1 MSGASRNPG
10 RRSSAR
16 AALALLVLALS
27 GRGAPTNEPPSAPAA
42 AVPLRPGALTPAF
55 ALPAP
60 ARARVVVVEDAA
72 AVVAYQPQ
80 REVLRGMVDRG
91 LTYLTGQPT
100 PEAAWR
106 RLVSTQDV
114 VGIKVHAAPGPLSGT
129 RPAVVEALVS
139 SLLTAGHPPERVVIW
154 DKHLAHLRQ
163 AGFAELAA
171 RQGVRVAGAVESGYD
186 PEEFYENSIL
196 GQLVHGDLDFNREG
210 ESLGRRSYVSR
221 LVSREIT
228 KIISVAP
235 LLNHNLAGVSG
246 HLWGLALGSVDN
258 TLRFAGEAGRLAVAV
273 PEICALPPV
282 GDRVVL
288 CVTDALLAQYYGE
301 ERPLLHYSAVLTQLW
316 LGTDPVA
323 LDVLGIRELA
333 RQRERAGQPEVKTSP
348 ALYHNAELLQIGV
361 SDLNQIQVEQVR

>member
-1 MSGASRNPG
+1 MSGESRNPG
-10 RRSSAR
+10 LTVWIALG
-16 AALALLVLALS
+16 LALV
-27 GRGAPTNEPPSAPAA
+27 GRADSTNEPPLQPAA
-42 AVPLRPGALTPAF
+42 PSPAAVEARVPAL

-60 ARARVVVVEDAA
+60 ARVRVVVVEDPAA
-72 AVVAYQPQ
+72 IAAYQPQ
-80 REVLRGMVDRG
+80 REVLRAMVDRG
-91 LTYLTGQPT
+91 LTNLTGQPT

-106 RLVSTQDV
+106 SLVSTQDV
-114 VGIKVHAAPGPLSGT
+114 VGIKVHAAPGALSGT

-163 AGFAELAA
+163 AGFVDLAA
-171 RQGVRVAGAVESGYD
+171 RQGVRVAGAVEAGYD

-196 GQLVHGDLDFNREG
+196 GQLVHGDLDFGRSG

-221 LVSREIT
+221 LLSRDLT

-235 LLNHNLAGVSG
+235 LLNHNLTGVSG
-246 HLWGLALGSVDN
+246 HLLGLALGSVDN
-258 TLRFAGEAGRLAVAV
+258 TLRFTGDTGRLAVAV
-273 PEICALPPV
+273 PEICALPLV

-301 ERPLLHYSAVLTQLW
+301 ERTLLHYSAVLNQLW
-316 LGTDPVA
+316 FGTDPVA

-333 RQRERAGQPEVKTSP
+333 RQRELAGQPPVKTSP

-361 SDLNQIQVEQVR
+361 SDLNQIQVERAH